1 MHRSVKLLTIMIILE
16 ARVLVCL
23 VSVCYVLIQV
33 LVAVVYM
40 LHVLIAMIL
49 ILCL

>member
-1 MHRSVKLLTIMIILE
+1 MPPCFSPPKLYYLPPPLIMIILE

-33 LVAVVYM
+33 LVAVVGCM
-40 LHVLIAMIL
+40 
-49 ILCL
+49 C